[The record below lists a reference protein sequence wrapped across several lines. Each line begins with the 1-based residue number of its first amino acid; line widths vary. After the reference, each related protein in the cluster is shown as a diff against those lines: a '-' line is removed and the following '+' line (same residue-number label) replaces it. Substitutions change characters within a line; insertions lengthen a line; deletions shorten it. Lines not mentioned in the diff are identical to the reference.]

1 MLMRVFVIV
10 VCMFV
15 IVVVRT
21 LVFVR
26 MRMCHFERR
35 MN

>member
-1 MLMRVFVIV
+1 MLMRV
-10 VCMFV
+10 FV